1 MPDAR
6 DQMPDAGCRIIFHHL
21 SSIALTLLLLAM
33 PACAANLLPETLE
46 PLRAKGF
53 NALFNMD
60 YNMARAHFE
69 EMIKQDPNH
78 PAGYSYLAN
87 AIWLGHLA
95 SLRRLQTGVY
105 NRGDSFFVE
114 KEDLVDPKID
124 KEFKDA
130 IQKAVSRA
138 EGRLKRNKKDLSAL
152 YYLGIA
158 RNIAAGYEATVKRSF
173 FSALRNGSK
182 GVDVHR
188 TLLKL
193 DPSCVDA
200 QLSLGVYHYIVGSL
214 PFAVKIVV
222 FLGGVHGSKTD
233 GMAELEEVA
242 EKGNYAR
249 DEAAVL
255 LVMLYNREKRLE
267 LAYKMLERLTSDYPG
282 NSLFQL
288 EKANTLGQMGKFRDA
303 FAQFEKMLA
312 DPAAM
317 AYMPDLVHYRYG
329 ESLFDA
335 HSWDKATEQFAAAAR
350 DPKAPADLAT
360 VSHLKAG
367 ECLDLQ
373 GKRTEAVA
381 QYKIVLSRK
390 AALDAQDHAREY
402 LKTPYKMQ

>member
-1 MPDAR
+1 V
-6 DQMPDAGCRIIFHHL
+6 
-21 SSIALTLLLLAM
+21 
-33 PACAANLLPETLE
+33 LPESLE
-46 PLRAKGF
+46 PLRTEGF

-60 YNMARAHFE
+60 YDTARARFE
-69 EMIKQDPNH
+69 EMIKLEPDH
-78 PAGYSYLAN
+78 PAGHTYLAN

-114 KEDLVDPKID
+114 KEDLVDPKVD
-124 KEFKDA
+124 KQFREA
-130 IQKAVSRA
+130 INKAVALA
-138 EGRLKRNKKDLSAL
+138 EAQLKKNKKDLSAL

-182 GVDVHR
+182 GVDMHR
-188 TLLKL
+188 DLLEL

-200 QLSLGVYHYIVGSL
+200 KLSVGMYHYVVGSL
-214 PFAVKIVV
+214 PFAVKLLV
-222 FLGGVHGSKTD
+222 FFGGVHGSKKE
-233 GMAELEEVA
+233 GLAELEEVA
-242 EKGNYAR
+242 DKGNYAR

-267 LAYKMLERLTSDYPG
+267 PAYKLLERLSKAYPG

-288 EKANTLGQMGKFRDA
+288 EMANTLGQMGKLRDA

-312 DPAAM
+312 DPAVM

-335 HSWDKATEQFAAAAR
+335 RSWDKAAEQFAAAAR
-350 DPKAPADLAT
+350 EPKAPDALAT
-360 VSHLKAG
+360 ISHLKAG

-373 GKRTEAVA
+373 GKRSEAIA
-381 QYKIVLSRK
+381 QYKIVLSRNET
-390 AALDAQDHAREY
+390 LDAQDQARKY
-402 LKTPYKMQ
+402 LKTPYRSQ